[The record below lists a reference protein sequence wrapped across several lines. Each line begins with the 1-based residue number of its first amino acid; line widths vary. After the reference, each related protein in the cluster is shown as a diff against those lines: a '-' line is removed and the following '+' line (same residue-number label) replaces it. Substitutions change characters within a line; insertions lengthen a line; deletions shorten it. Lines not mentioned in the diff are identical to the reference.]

1 MFSSSDNAIVL
12 WEAFAIVILPITV
25 MMCAKGAVP
34 RQRYHAV
41 VLLVAGTIMQFI
53 FCPWTYPGFRGP
65 GGYVFIGMLQYPS
78 VMDISTLSLNISK
91 VAFVALICFAVK
103 HNVWKSEDEHNR
115 ERIKSWWEEW
125 YKDIKYPNG
134 EAMSVPENILTLYY
148 IQDYVETAYAR
159 ISKLPEG
166 QRTVDEARFFPAI
179 TKAHEAFA
187 RFDLI
192 GALEAL
198 SDIELRCKNGEHVAP
213 YNILY
218 SEFPS
223 YMQHH
228 ESW

>member
-12 WEAFAIVILPITV
+12 WEAFAIVILPIIV

-41 VLLVAGTIMQFI
+41 VLLVAGAIMQFI
-53 FCPWTYPGFRGP
+53 FCPWTYPGFQGP
-65 GGYVFIGMLQYPS
+65 GGYMFIGMLRYPR

-91 VAFVALICFAVK
+91 VAFVALICIAVK

-115 ERIKSWWEEW
+115 ERIKSWWTEW
-125 YKDIKYPNG
+125 YNDIKTANN
-134 EAMSVPENILTLYY
+134 EAQSIPDNILTIYY
-148 IQDYVETAYAR
+148 IQEYVEEAYAR

-179 TKAHEAFA
+179 TKAHEAFLH
-187 RFDLI
+187 FDLFS
-192 GALEAL
+192 ALKAL
-198 SDIELRCKNGEHVAP
+198 SDIELRRKNGELVSP

-218 SEFPS
+218 SEFPG
-223 YMQHH
+223 YMQHP